1 MGPALCY
8 LPILLTDRL
17 SRSREKNDRY
27 LNFVLFYPNS
37 PQVQIWYQMPTTDA
51 SERENEYYLLS
62 RKSRR
67 GCIIISKH
75 NEELTFSYET
85 LKNRE
90 VRHYRIVVCDVVLSQ
105 MRFITPLYGSSI
117 FECRRF
123 PLLCDKTVTI
133 HYEIV

>member
-1 MGPALCY
+1 
-8 LPILLTDRL
+8 
-17 SRSREKNDRY
+17 
-27 LNFVLFYPNS
+27 
-37 PQVQIWYQMPTTDA
+37 MPTTDA

-90 VRHYRIVVCDVVLSQ
+90 VRHYRIVVCDNE
-105 MRFITPLYGSSI
+105 ISSSL
-117 FECRRF
+117 ERRI
-123 PLLCDKTVTI
+123 KSNAV
-133 HYEIV
+133 YYAIVR